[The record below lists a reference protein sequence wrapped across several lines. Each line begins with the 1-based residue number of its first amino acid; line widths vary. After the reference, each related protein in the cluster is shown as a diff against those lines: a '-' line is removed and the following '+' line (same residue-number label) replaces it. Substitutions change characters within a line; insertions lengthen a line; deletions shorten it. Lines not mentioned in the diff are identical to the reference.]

1 MMYNNEIINL
11 VQEMLDVNANRVKQ
25 ELLDLM
31 KYQPAHG
38 MTIKECSQ
46 KIVDLL
52 ERLAVHE
59 DKIVVFNKMKDRLA
73 NVEQT
78 VHLPRD

>member
-1 MMYNNEIINL
+1 MYNNEIINL
-11 VQEMLDVNANRVKQ
+11 VQEMLDANANKVKQ

-31 KYQPAHG
+31 KYQPAHD

-46 KIVDLL
+46 KMCDVL

-78 VHLPRD
+78 IHLARD

>member
-1 MMYNNEIINL
+1 MYNNEIVNL
-11 VQEMLDVNANRVKQ
+11 VQDMLDANANRVKQ

-31 KYQPAHG
+31 KYQPAHD

-59 DKIVVFNKMKDRLA
+59 DKIVAFNKMKERLV

-78 VHLPRD
+78 IHLPRD

>member
-1 MMYNNEIINL
+1 MYNNEIINL
-11 VQEMLDVNANRVKQ
+11 VQDMLDVNANRVKQ

-31 KYQPAHG
+31 KYQPAHD

-59 DKIVVFNKMKDRLA
+59 DKIVAFNKMKERLV

-78 VHLPRD
+78 IHLPRD

>member
-1 MMYNNEIINL
+1 MYNNEIINL
-11 VQEMLDVNANRVKQ
+11 VQDMLDANANRVKQ

-31 KYQPAHG
+31 KYQPAHD

-59 DKIVVFNKMKDRLA
+59 DKIVAFNKMKERLV

-78 VHLPRD
+78 IHLPRD